1 MIRYD
6 SRKCCS
12 IAGSTLHRIER
23 QLTIGL
29 DETHK
34 YMEEVKKFIFNMDSA
49 NMMAL
54 VGIYVVRILDEQ
66 VTEERG
72 WRV

>member
-1 MIRYD
+1 
-6 SRKCCS
+6 
-12 IAGSTLHRIER
+12 
-23 QLTIGL
+23 
-29 DETHK
+29 
-34 YMEEVKKFIFNMDSA
+34 MEEVKKFIFIMDSA